1 VRTPTD
7 ISPFTQPQFL
17 RALTDAAAEAS
28 AAILALCG
36 DRARDRAKA
45 DGSPVTDADHASEAV
60 IMAHLARLM
69 PGIPVVSEE
78 HASWPPAEALRDVF
92 VLVDPLDGTR
102 EFIAGRDEYTVNI
115 AVIARGEPVAGVVAA
130 PALHQV
136 WRGARGVGA
145 ERLALGSAGEPVR
158 LAPRPWPAGSPVALV
173 SRSHGDAA
181 SAAMIDRLPGAI
193 QQPCGSSVKFCRL
206 AEGAADFYPR
216 LAPTCEW
223 DVAAG
228 HAVLAAAGG
237 VVCAPGGA
245 ALRYGDA
252 AGTFRLPAFIAW
264 GDRTAAVRLRA
275 FPSPGA
281 RP

>member
-1 VRTPTD
+1 MRTSTD
-7 ISPFTQPQFL
+7 LSPFTQPPFL
-17 RALTDAAAEAS
+17 RALTDAAVEAS
-28 AAILALCG
+28 AAILARCG

-45 DGSPVTDADHASEAV
+45 DGSPVTDADEASEAV
-60 IMAHLARLM
+60 ILAHLARLM

-78 HASWPPAEALRDVF
+78 QATWPPASALQDVF

-102 EFIAGRDEYTVNI
+102 EFIAGRDEFTVNI
-115 AVIARGEPVAGVVAA
+115 AIVAGGEPIAGVVAA
-130 PALHQV
+130 PALHQL

-145 ERLALGSAGEPVR
+145 ERLTLGFAGEPVR
-158 LAPRPWPAGSPVALV
+158 LRPRPWPASSPVALV

-181 SAAMIDRLPGAI
+181 SMALIGTVPGAV

-206 AEGAADFYPR
+206 AEGTADFYPR

-237 VVCAPGGA
+237 VVCAPDGA
-245 ALRYGDA
+245 PLRYGDA
-252 AGTFRLPAFIAW
+252 AGAFRLPAFTAW
-264 GDRTAAVRLRA
+264 GDRTAAARLRA
-275 FPSPGA
+275 FSSPAA
-281 RP
+281 RL